1 MGLALFSMAM
11 FFAMIF
17 ATIHALRNE
26 ARDRVTVLSAATD
39 RLRKK

>member
-17 ATIHALRNE
+17 ATINALRSE
-26 ARDRVTVLSAATD
+26 ARDRVTVLSVATD
-39 RLRKK
+39 GLRRK

>member
-11 FFAMIF
+11 FFAMIL
-17 ATIHALRNE
+17 ATINALRSE

-39 RLRKK
+39 GLRRK